1 MFCVN
6 VCTLFLVGLV
16 LGLLESPGC
25 VFVALGFV
33 FAVGVYVGL
42 LNFMVWERDPI
53 LSVFAL

>member
-6 VCTLFLVGLV
+6 VCSCTLFLVGLV

-42 LNFMVWERDPI
+42 LKGGGANF
-53 LSVFAL
+53 F